1 MTLFVLFYYIFALIQ
16 TNSGQ
21 TSYNDDMFIRKVLE
35 FQDRQGRNVLIF
47 IGMLMSNYYWPKNIP
62 LPIRGSPLISGIVS
76 GQLYDS
82 DTQYEW
88 TQKMRANFPMTTLLT
103 SQSNDHVLK
112 PGGPCMAHIVDY
124 FETGVP
130 GIVDGTV
137 CGDPYPYFENLVR

>member
-1 MTLFVLFYYIFALIQ
+1 MTLFVLFYYLFALIQ

-21 TSYNDDMFIRKVLE
+21 TSYNDDMFIREVLE
-35 FQDRQGRNVLIF
+35 FQAQQVSSVLTF
-47 IGMLMSNYYWPKNIP
+47 IGILMTNYYWPKNIP

-82 DTQYEW
+82 QTPYEW
-88 TQKMRANFPMTTLLT
+88 TQKMNANFPLTTLLT
-103 SQSNDHVLK
+103 SQSNAHGLK
-112 PGGPCMAHIVDY
+112 AGGPCMAHIVDY

-137 CGDPYPYFENLVR
+137 CGDPYPYFDNLVR

>member
-1 MTLFVLFYYIFALIQ
+1 
-16 TNSGQ
+16 
-21 TSYNDDMFIRKVLE
+21 
-35 FQDRQGRNVLIF
+35 
-47 IGMLMSNYYWPKNIP
+47 MSNYYWPKNIP

-82 DTQYEW
+82 DTPYEW
-88 TQKMRANFPMTTLLT
+88 TQKMHAHFPMTTLLT
-103 SQSNDHVLK
+103 SQSNGHGLFLE
-112 PGGPCMAHIVDY
+112 PGGPGPCMAHIVDY

>member
-1 MTLFVLFYYIFALIQ
+1 
-16 TNSGQ
+16 
-21 TSYNDDMFIRKVLE
+21 
-35 FQDRQGRNVLIF
+35 
-47 IGMLMSNYYWPKNIP
+47 MSNYYWPKNIP

-76 GQLYDS
+76 GQLYDRE
-82 DTQYEW
+82 TKYEW

-103 SQSNDHVLK
+103 SQSNDHGLR

-137 CGDPYPYFENLVR
+137 CGDPYPYFDNLVR

>member
-1 MTLFVLFYYIFALIQ
+1 MTLFVLFYYLFALIQ

-76 GQLYDS
+76 GQLYDRE
-82 DTQYEW
+82 TKYEW
-88 TQKMRANFPMTTLLT
+88 TQKMRANFPLTTLLT
-103 SQSNDHVLK
+103 SQSN
-112 PGGPCMAHIVDY
+112 AH
-124 FETGVP
+124 
-130 GIVDGTV
+130 
-137 CGDPYPYFENLVR
+137 